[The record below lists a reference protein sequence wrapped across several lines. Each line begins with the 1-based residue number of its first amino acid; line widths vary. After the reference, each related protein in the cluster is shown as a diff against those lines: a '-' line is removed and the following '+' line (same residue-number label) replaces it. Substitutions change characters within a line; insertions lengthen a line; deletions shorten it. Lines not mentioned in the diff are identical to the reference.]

1 VRVQQPMVEHQEIV
15 KLRDRIIEQERI
27 IAGYRLEQGTQSS
40 DYVLND
46 LRRIAKDR
54 ERTIEELKKII

>member
-1 VRVQQPMVEHQEIV
+1 MRVQQPMVEHQEIV

>member
-1 VRVQQPMVEHQEIV
+1 MVEHQEIV